1 MSTIETTSQRK
12 AREKRNNIQKARKQR
27 KKLKAYYA
35 DSKLSPME
43 QAVRVAWD
51 LAYNIKL

>member
-27 KKLKAYYA
+27 KKLTM
-35 DSKLSPME
+35 PT
-43 QAVRVAWD
+43 Q
-51 LAYNIKL
+51 N